1 MDDDLSWYKL
11 YRPLHVLYPVSPL
24 VVKKDST
31 EPAWLHLHIS
41 GEVIDMT
48 LIHVLCCFSMMFI
61 FAICLPS
68 HRLQFH
74 YEIFYGTSSKY
85 MYYKYGCCKQKTS
98 INNGFHVFYS
108 HHHESDISVCLAA
121 KFSELFSLHH
131 HATTY

>member
-1 MDDDLSWYKL
+1 M
-11 YRPLHVLYPVSPL
+11 

-31 EPAWLHLHIS
+31 KPAWLHLHIS
-41 GEVIDMT
+41 VEVIDMT
-48 LIHVLCCFSMMFI
+48 MIHVLCCFSMVFV
-61 FAICLPS
+61 FAICLLS

-85 MYYKYGCCKQKTS
+85 MYIYYKYGFCKQKTS

-131 HATTY
+131 RATTY